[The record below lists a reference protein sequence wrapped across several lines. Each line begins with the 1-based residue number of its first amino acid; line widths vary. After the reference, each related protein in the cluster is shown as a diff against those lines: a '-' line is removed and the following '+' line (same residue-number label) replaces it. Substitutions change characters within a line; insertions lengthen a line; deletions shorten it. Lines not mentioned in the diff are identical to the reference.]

1 MKRNISRIS
10 INLVEFCVSEVVDF
24 WWRFFYF
31 AWRKRGYGE
40 RGVMAKEGLWMVPN
54 DANSVCSVINAESKP
69 FDSKQLDEVTRQFR

>member
-1 MKRNISRIS
+1 VKLLI
-10 INLVEFCVSEVVDF
+10 FGGG
-24 WWRFFYF
+24 FFIL
-31 AWRKRGYGE
+31 RGE